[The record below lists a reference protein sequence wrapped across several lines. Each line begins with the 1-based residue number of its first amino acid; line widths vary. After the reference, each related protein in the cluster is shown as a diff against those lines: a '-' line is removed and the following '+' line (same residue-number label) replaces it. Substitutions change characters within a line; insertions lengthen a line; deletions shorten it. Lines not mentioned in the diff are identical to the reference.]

1 MVNGNDYWDADEF
14 DFFSELTNADK
25 LMYIY
30 EIMLS
35 KYSFR
40 FIDDEFEE
48 DDMDDN
54 IDDDMGDG
62 EKINFDEFKLTDKHT
77 VIRFTGKNLESIS
90 SIKNL
95 MMENGLLV
103 SDCKIEHLDNGYVIM
118 SVTMIG
124 KSNPIC
130 VN

>member
-1 MVNGNDYWDADEF
+1 MVNDYWDAEEF
-14 DFFSELTNADK
+14 DFFSELTNTDK

-30 EIMLS
+30 EVMLS

-48 DDMDDN
+48 DD
-54 IDDDMGDG
+54 IDDDCD
-62 EKINFDEFKLTDKHT
+62 ENINFDEFKLVDKYT
-77 VIRFTGKNLESIS
+77 VIRLTGKNLESIS
-90 SIKNL
+90 SIKNR

-103 SDCKIEHLDNGYVIM
+103 SDCKIEHLDSGYVIM

>member
-1 MVNGNDYWDADEF
+1 MVNDYWDAEEF
-14 DFFSELTNADK
+14 DFFSELTNTDK

-48 DDMDDN
+48 DD
-54 IDDDMGDG
+54 IDDDGDD

>member
-1 MVNGNDYWDADEF
+1 MVNDYWDAEEF
-14 DFFSELTNADK
+14 NFFSELNNTDK

-48 DDMDDN
+48 DDVDEED
-54 IDDDMGDG
+54 
-62 EKINFDEFKLTDKHT
+62 EKISFDEFKLTDKHT

>member
-1 MVNGNDYWDADEF
+1 MVNDYWDAEEF
-14 DFFSELTNADK
+14 NFFSELNNTDK

-48 DDMDDN
+48 DDMDEED
-54 IDDDMGDG
+54 
-62 EKINFDEFKLTDKHT
+62 EKISFDEFKLTDKHT